1 MTKLTLWILALWL
14 PSLAMA
20 GDSTDIYRASG
31 IQAKLLTNAHSVV
44 RYKSMEIDIN
54 GPDKAQIKTREV
66 ITILDAEAEYEL
78 YMFHYSNRF
87 TVLDDAEIKL
97 YDANGKLLEKH
108 KKKDFSS
115 YSDGSG
121 LVEDGQTYVIK
132 VTAGSYPVTVEKESV
147 YRLKS
152 IYVLDNFFF
161 SRPYQSVEF
170 ARVSLKYPTS
180 LPVKFKSYHLDA
192 KPTLT
197 KNGSDEIWLWQARNL
212 AAEFHEASAGDWR
225 FQVPSVFFSMTKF
238 SYDGYAGDMS
248 SWRNICLWYNYIVG
262 KNNKLSPENQE
273 EIKRLVAGA
282 KTDREKVEMLYTY
295 LQKNFRYVSIQL
307 GIGGFRPF
315 PADFVHSKKYGDCKG
330 LSNYM
335 EACLDA
341 LGIKSN
347 VAIINGGSTK
357 LDLDT
362 DFPFPNFN
370 HMILMV
376 PLDKDSIWLECTSSY
391 NDFGHLST
399 FTENRYALLV
409 TPSGGQ
415 LVRTPSSIGTQN
427 KLSINARVKLSADGE
442 AETTSSLKA
451 DREFKYNMVGISMLS
466 GDKQKEAFLSEYSIT
481 QPDEFNIGF
490 NPSSDSGYIVTNELF
505 WEKGYEFKAGA
516 KIFLKPRIYKIWTEK
531 LPADSSRKFDYYLDF
546 PCSKSDTTEYQ
557 LPEGFTVESL
567 PKGRSIS
574 SSVGLF
580 TSKYWFDDKVK
591 KVFSTAILEIKLF
604 RVPAAKYQEA
614 KQFFDQVLDDG
625 NQKIIVL
632 NNNALT
638 KL

>member
-1 MTKLTLWILALWL
+1 MIKLSWFLLLCWL
-14 PSLAMA
+14 PFIVRA
-20 GDSTDIYRASG
+20 GDSSDIYRASN
-31 IQAKLLTNAHSVV
+31 IQAKLLANAHSVV
-44 RYKSMEIDIN
+44 RYKSMDIDIN
-54 GPDKAQIKTREV
+54 GPDKAQIRTREV
-66 ITILDAEAEYEL
+66 ITILDAEAEHEL

-97 YDANGKLLEKH
+97 FDANGKLLERH

-115 YSDGSG
+115 FSDGSG
-121 LVEDGQTYVIK
+121 LVEDGQTYGIK
-132 VTAGSYPVTVEKESV
+132 VTAGTYPVTVEKESV

-152 IYVLDNFFF
+152 IYVLQNFFF

-170 ARVSLKYPTS
+170 ATVSLKYPAS
-180 LPVKFKSYHLDA
+180 LPVRFKSYHLDV
-192 KPTLT
+192 KPAYT
-197 KNGSDEIWLWQARNL
+197 KSGSDEIWVWQARNL
-212 AAEFHEASAGDWR
+212 GAEFHETSAGDWR
-225 FQVPSVFFSMTKF
+225 FKVPSVFFSMTKF

-248 SWRNICLWYNYIVG
+248 SWRNLGLWYNYIVG
-262 KNNKLSPENQE
+262 KNNKLSPQNQE
-273 EIKRLVAGA
+273 EIRRLVAGA
-282 KTDREKVEMLYTY
+282 KTNREKAEMLYAF

-315 PADFVHSKKYGDCKG
+315 PADFVHEKKYGDCKG

-347 VAIINGGSTK
+347 VAIINGGSTE

-376 PLDKDSIWLECTSSY
+376 PLDKDSIWLECTSNY

-415 LVRTPSSIGTQN
+415 LVRTPSSVGTQN
-427 KLSINARVKLSADGE
+427 KLNIHAQVKLNTNGE
-442 AETTSSLKA
+442 AETNSLLKA
-451 DREFKYNMVGISMLS
+451 GREFKYSMIGISMLS
-466 GDKQKEAFLSEYSIT
+466 ADKQKEAFLSEYKIT

-490 NPSSDSGYIVTNELF
+490 HANTDSGYTVTNELY

-516 KIFLKPRIYKIWTEK
+516 KLFLKPRIYKIWTEK
-531 LPADSSRKFDYYLDF
+531 LPFDSTRRFDYYLDF
-546 PCSKSDTTEYQ
+546 PCIKSDTTEYL
-557 LPEGFTVESL
+557 LPEGFTVETL
-567 PKGRSIS
+567 PKDRNIS
-574 SSVGLF
+574 SIVGQF
-580 TSKYWFDDKVK
+580 SSKYWFDEKEK
-591 KVFSTAILEIKLF
+591 KVFSIANLEIRLF
-604 RVPAAKYQEA
+604 RVPAAKYPEA

-625 NQKIIVL
+625 NQKIILL